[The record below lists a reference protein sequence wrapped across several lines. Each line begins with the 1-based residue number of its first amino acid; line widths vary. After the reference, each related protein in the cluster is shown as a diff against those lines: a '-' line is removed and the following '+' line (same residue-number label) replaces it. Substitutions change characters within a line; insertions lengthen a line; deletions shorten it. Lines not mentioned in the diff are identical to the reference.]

1 MFDMQ
6 VAFISC
12 AHFLGIAESDP
23 DPDLHHSKTK
33 TCIMWKLHNK
43 TALFIVYIAES
54 EKIKKT
60 FAFNVDIFNNWET
73 EKIILQSISECANLS
88 LEHIFLITY
97 CKAIH
102 FSWYQKIY
110 ALNSEHYN

>member
-60 FAFNVDIFNNWET
+60 FAFNVDIF
-73 EKIILQSISECANLS
+73 
-88 LEHIFLITY
+88 
-97 CKAIH
+97 
-102 FSWYQKIY
+102 IY
-110 ALNSEHYN
+110 VKKHKTPW